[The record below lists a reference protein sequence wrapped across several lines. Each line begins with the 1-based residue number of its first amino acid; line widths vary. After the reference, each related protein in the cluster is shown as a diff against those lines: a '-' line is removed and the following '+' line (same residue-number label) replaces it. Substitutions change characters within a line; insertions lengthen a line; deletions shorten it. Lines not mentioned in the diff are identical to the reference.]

1 MKKTNKLAALGLS
14 AGLLAGAGS
23 GMILSMSGAAGAQTG
38 SATTQAAA
46 RPAPGEKLKEVLAS
60 LVTDGTLTQEQSDK
74 VYAAMEAARPAE
86 GEGPPGG
93 GQPGQGGGQGE
104 RERPGLQAA
113 ATALGVTED
122 ELKAAFKEGKSIADV
137 ATAQGKD
144 LDDVKQA
151 MLDEAKAKQAERV
164 AAGEITQEQADTRY
178 AELESRIDD
187 IVTRTPPAR
196 GERPTTKPE
205 TSASTSNANPSAR
218 GQRPQGKNP

>member
-60 LVTDGTLTQEQSDK
+60 LVADGTLTQEQSDK
-74 VYAAMEAARPAE
+74 VIAAIEAARPAA
-86 GEGPPGG
+86 GEGPRGG
-93 GQPGQGGGQGE
+93 GKGG

-113 ATALGVTED
+113 ATALGVTDE

-137 ATAQGKD
+137 AEEQNKD

-164 AAGEITQEQADTRY
+164 AAGEVTQDEADERY
-178 AELESRIDD
+178 AKLEEKIDD
-187 IVTRTPPAR
+187 IVTRTPRAR
-196 GERPTTKPE
+196 GEGEGRG
-205 TSASTSNANPSAR
+205 R
-218 GQRPQGKNP
+218 GQRP